1 MKYHE
6 PATLAEAAALLAAD
20 EDARCLAGGATLVA
34 MMNAELVE
42 PSALVSLRRI
52 AGLEGVSPADDGAV
66 TIGAMT
72 THHALSR
79 AESLD
84 GGQAVVRH
92 AAKVI
97 AHPAIRNMGTIGG
110 AIAHAD
116 PASDYPAALVA
127 ADAIIE
133 AFSAGGTR
141 EIAADDFFV
150 DFLET
155 SLAPGELVSA
165 VRLPA
170 SPAGAVSVYEKF
182 ARVEGDFATVSVAV
196 VAVMDSGVCST
207 IRIALGGVGPAPVR
221 VPSAEAALAGTA
233 LDGAPIASAAE
244 ILISACDP
252 VDDVRGSAEYR
263 LMLIPELLKRA
274 IEHAKGPRS

>member
-42 PSALVSLRRI
+42 PSALISLRRI
-52 AGLEGVSPADDGAV
+52 AALDGISSADDGTV

-72 THHALSR
+72 THHTLATT
-79 AESLD
+79 ESLD
-84 GGQAVVRH
+84 GGQAIVRH
-92 AAKVI
+92 AAKDI
-97 AHPAIRNMGTIGG
+97 GHPAIRNMGTIGG

-116 PASDYPAALVA
+116 PAADYPAALVA
-127 ADAIIE
+127 AGATIE
-133 AFSAGGTR
+133 AFGPGGAR
-141 EIAADDFFV
+141 EITVEEFFV

-170 SPAGAVSVYEKF
+170 SPPGAVSVYEKF

-196 VAVMDSGVCST
+196 VAVVDGGVCST
-207 IRIALGGVGPAPVR
+207 IRIGLGGVGPTPVR
-221 VPSAEAALAGTA
+221 APGAEAALVGTT
-233 LDGAPIASAAE
+233 LDGASIAAAAE
-244 ILISACDP
+244 ILVEACDP
-252 VDDVRGSAEYR
+252 IDDVRGSAEYR
-263 LMLIPELLKRA
+263 LMLVPELLKRA
-274 IEHAKGPRS
+274 LTRASEAGS